1 MDSRLAHNAAITP
14 EAKLGGENEG
24 LRNNPIIPPRNVDV
38 TPKYEPSMMPIIGAI
53 TVAAVMVLPKKP
65 SIGNM
70 GRKERT
76 TYKAVKHA
84 VKATSFAGS
93 FLLIDIL

>member
-1 MDSRLAHNAAITP
+1 VKSKPANNAAITP
-14 EAKLGGENEG
+14 EAKLGGENAG

-38 TPKYEPSMMPIIGAI
+38 APRYEPSMMPITGAI
-53 TVAAVMVLPKKP
+53 IVAAVMVLPKKP

-70 GRKERT
+70 GKKERT

-84 VKATSFAGS
+84 VRATSLAAS
-93 FLLIDIL
+93 FLVVGIL